1 MGTRYVD
8 EKNNNQKMGI
18 TVTNISF
25 PDLAEMKRRLVV
37 EQDVAKAVSNIIVN
51 EADARILVSIS
62 QSLNKSS
69 EVIAELTKSLG
80 EKIVAVTSL
89 LSEHS
94 PYEKI
99 FELADEIACHNA
111 THILSIGGGSVI
123 DGTKI
128 ALIVATKEITSPE
141 ELDASTYATKEG
153 TVIEKWPIK
162 HIAVPTTLSGAEF
175 TPLAGATSSVTGR
188 KEGFLNHYLVPDHI
202 ILSSTLSLH
211 TPERLW
217 LSSGIRS
224 IDHAIE
230 TICVPAVDA
239 EIADAC
245 AEGLGLLRSGMS
257 GSRNDRQNLDYR
269 AESQMGVYYATA
281 GLSKYRMGASHGL
294 GYLLGV
300 IGHVPHGLTSC
311 VLLPAVMTYNL
322 PATEGPQARI
332 AEILGAKTAEEAGP
346 ALRKFIGFLRLPNR
360 LSEIKVSEAALA
372 EIKEAALTHPVVQS
386 NARAITT
393 TAEVSEIFTLAT

>member
-1 MGTRYVD
+1 MTD
-8 EKNNNQKMGI
+8 KP
-18 TVTNISF
+18 F
-25 PDLAEMKRRLVV
+25 PDLAEMKNRLVV
-37 EQDVAKAVSNIIVN
+37 EQNVSKAVSDIIDN
-51 EADARILVSIS
+51 TADARILISIS
-62 QSLNKSS
+62 RSLNKSS
-69 EVIAELTKSLG
+69 DIVAELQNSLG
-80 EKIVAVTSL
+80 EKIVAITSL

-94 PYEKI
+94 PYEKV
-99 FELADEIACHNA
+99 FELAGEILRHKA

-128 ALIVATKEITSPE
+128 ALIVATKNISSPE
-141 ELDASTYATKEG
+141 ELDANTYATKEG
-153 TVIEKWPIK
+153 TVVAKWPIK

-188 KEGFLNHYLVPDHI
+188 KEGFLNSHLVPDHI

-230 TICVPAVDA
+230 TICAPAVDTK
-239 EIADAC
+239 IADAC
-245 AEGLGLLRSGMS
+245 AEGLRLLHSGMS
-257 GSRNDRQNLDYR
+257 GSRNDGNNLNHR

-281 GLSKYRMGASHGL
+281 GLSRYRMGASHGL

-322 PATEGPQARI
+322 PSTEVPQARI
-332 AEILGAKTAEEAGP
+332 GKILGVESALEAGP
-346 ALRKFIGFLRLPNR
+346 ALRNFIGFLGLPNR
-360 LSEIKVSEAALA
+360 LSEIDVSDAAIA
-372 EIKEAALTHPVVQS
+372 EIMEAALTHPVVQS

-393 TAEVSEIFTLAT
+393 TADVSEILAIAN

>member
-1 MGTRYVD
+1 MTD
-8 EKNNNQKMGI
+8 
-18 TVTNISF
+18 TPF
-25 PDLAEMKRRLVV
+25 PDLAEMKNRLIV
-37 EQDVAKAVSNIIVN
+37 EQDVSRAVSDIVVN
-51 EADARILVSIS
+51 TADARILVSIS
-62 QSLNKSS
+62 RSLNMSS
-69 EVIAELTKSLG
+69 EVVSELRNSLG

-94 PYEKI
+94 PYENI
-99 FELADEIACHNA
+99 FELAAEITRHNA

-141 ELDASTYATKEG
+141 ELDANTYATKEG
-153 TVIEKWPIK
+153 TVIENWPLR

-175 TPLAGATSSVTGR
+175 TPLAGATSSITGR
-188 KEGFLNHYLVPDHI
+188 KEGFLNHHLVPDHI
-202 ILSSTLSLH
+202 ILSSTLSLQ

-217 LSSGIRS
+217 LSSGVRS

-230 TICVPAVDA
+230 TICAPAVDA
-239 EIADAC
+239 DIADAC
-245 AEGLGLLRSGMS
+245 AEGLKLLHSGMS
-257 GSRNDRQNLDYR
+257 GSRRDGQNLDDR

-281 GLSKYRMGASHGL
+281 GLSRYRMGASHGL

-311 VLLPAVMTYNL
+311 VLLPAVMDYNL
-322 PATEGPQARI
+322 PATEGPQSRIARI
-332 AEILGAKTAEEAGP
+332 LGVETAQQAGP
-346 ALRKFIGFLRLPNR
+346 ALREFIGFLGLPNR
-360 LSEIKVSEAALA
+360 LSEIDVSAAALT

-393 TAEVSEIFTLAT
+393 TAEVSRILALAN

>member
-1 MGTRYVD
+1 MTGT
-8 EKNNNQKMGI
+8 KL
-18 TVTNISF
+18 
-25 PDLAEMKRRLVV
+25 PDLAKMKNRLVV
-37 EQDVAKAVSNIIVN
+37 EQDVAKAVSDIIVN
-51 EADARILVSIS
+51 TADARIVVSIS
-62 QSLNKSS
+62 RSLKESS
-69 EVIAELTKSLG
+69 EVVFELKKSLG
-80 EKIVAVTSL
+80 ERIVAVTSL

-99 FELADEIACHNA
+99 FELAGEIARHDA
-111 THILSIGGGSVI
+111 THILSVGGGSVI

-128 ALIVATKEITSPE
+128 ALIVATREITTPE
-141 ELDASTYATKEG
+141 ELDANTYDTEEG

-162 HIAVPTTLSGAEF
+162 HIAIPTTLSGAEF

-188 KEGFLNHYLVPDHI
+188 KEGFLNPHLIPDHI

-224 IDHAIE
+224 IDHAVE

-239 EIADAC
+239 ETADAC
-245 AEGLGLLRSGMS
+245 AEGLKLLQSGMR
-257 GSRNDRQNLDYR
+257 GSRIDENNLDKR

-322 PATEGPQARI
+322 PATEAPQTRI
-332 AEILGAKTAEEAGP
+332 ANILGARSAEDAGP
-346 ALRKFIGFLRLPNR
+346 ALRKFIGFLGLPNK
-360 LSEIKVSEAALA
+360 LSKIDVSEAALT
-372 EIKEAALTHPVVQS
+372 EIRQAALTHPVVQS
-386 NARAITT
+386 NSRAITT
-393 TAEVSEIFTLAT
+393 TADVSEIFKLAN